1 MVPHSQTPHS
11 REDKGR
17 CEFAVQVRLLLYLS
31 CLGLDDVAGLELA
44 AECLRR
50 TGPDADHRRAMQA
63 LRELLR
69 ERGLEFDCL
78 GDAMHFHSFPP
89 IRRKTM
95 IAQPMGG
102 LSLIGSAK
110 RLARRLLRIP
120 SRGSRPAERKRA

>member
-1 MVPHSQTPHS
+1 MVPHSQTPHGK
-11 REDKGR
+11 EDEGR
-17 CEFAVQVRLLLYLS
+17 CEFDVQVRLLLYLS
-31 CLGLDDVAGLELA
+31 CLGIDDVTGLELA

-50 TGPDADHRRAMQA
+50 TGPDADHRRAMQI

-89 IRRKTM
+89 LRRKTM
-95 IAQPMGG
+95 IAQPIGG

-110 RLARRLLRIP
+110 KLALRLFRKP
-120 SRGSRPAERKRA
+120 SRGSRQTERKRA